1 MKISLKIQDG
11 KKVMNYTNKIYKWTF
26 ASLVFFMGAN
36 AHAQEEVEVPLQEVP
51 SKVTSEGTERFKRT
65 LKLSSDEKVETT
77 YRTLSKEQFIG
88 VANGIYGDDLST
100 SNELNLSNT
109 LQGRILGLQVT
120 TNANVPGGGGAS
132 ITVRGKDSNSG
143 NSPLVLVDGIDRPWQ
158 DLNPEEIDKVVVLR
172 DATAKILYGSRAAN
186 GVILITTKRG
196 ESSGLQISG
205 GFEFGM
211 KTPTSNPEFLS
222 ADEYAQYYNQARLND
237 GLPAFYSEE
246 QIAAYR
252 NGTDPLLYPNENYR
266 DFALKESAQYQ
277 KGYLNFQGGTKKAKF
292 FAHLGYTGDGG
303 LESTGFETTYE
314 RFNMRA
320 NVDIELSSWATLKT
334 DVAGRAEFR
343 NKPAMSTANFFTDLA
358 STRALEYPIF
368 IEQGDSRET
377 TVLGGSLNHP
387 QNIYGQ
393 MNYGGYDIQNDRNI
407 QTRIGFDFDLDD
419 YVKGLSADIYAS
431 IDYNSMFRY
440 GKNEGY
446 NSYAVVM
453 PGEEEG
459 YKLQLVN
466 SGLKS
471 DDQVRKASSDY
482 YSNTF
487 YGSINYD
494 RTFNDKHH
502 LLLTGVGYLQG
513 TSDSQSFQ
521 VHKHL
526 HTGLSANYM
535 FNKKYVVEGS
545 SVLVTSNTLQNQ
557 NQSMWTYSG
566 GLGWIV
572 SNENFLKNNDVLTYL
587 KLKGSAGVLAHNN
600 SLNYYTEVL
609 RYGESGDARFGP
621 TNNNRYPVWTPTAY
635 GNEDIEYE
643 KSIELNLGTE
653 LALFNKIYVEAN
665 VFRNARKDMPVAMD
679 DFYPDYLGGN
689 QMMMNYN
696 ATLSNGF
703 ELMVSYMKQLG
714 AWHIGVSSNF
724 MYQQT
729 EWDEVLEY
737 QFDETYL
744 SQKGMPIGNVYGYR
758 NLGFFQNAGDI
769 AGATNQTFGAVRP
782 GDLKYSDL
790 NNDGVIDE
798 DDRTYLGTTDP
809 TMTYGIQLN
818 VGYKNFNLFVHG
830 SGLAGHYVNNNSQ
843 YYQFDGLM
851 NYSEIARGAWT
862 EATAGEASYPA
873 LTTAQSTNN
882 FQNSDFWLEKGNF
895 FRIKSVELS
904 YTMPAKIVQKMAGIQ
919 STFTLR
925 GNNLYEFTTI
935 GNKNL
940 DPERPNTGIT
950 NFPIM
955 RSVTLGAH
963 FKF

>member
-1 MKISLKIQDG
+1 MK
-11 KKVMNYTNKIYKWTF
+11 YTNKIYKWTF
-26 ASLVFFMGAN
+26 VSLFFLMGAN
-36 AHAQEEVEVPLQEVP
+36 VHAQEEAPAR
-51 SKVTSEGTERFKRT
+51 VTSEGTERFKKT
-65 LKLSSDEKVETT
+65 LKANSDDEVKTT

-88 VANGIYGDDLST
+88 VANGVHGDDLST
-100 SNELNLSNT
+100 ANELNLSNA

-132 ITVRGKDSNSG
+132 ITVRGKDRNNN

-158 DLNPEEIDKVVVLR
+158 DLNPEEIDQIVVLR
-172 DATAKILYGSRAAN
+172 DATSKILYGSRAAN

-196 ESSGLQISG
+196 ESSGLKISG
-205 GFEFGM
+205 GFEFGT
-211 KTPTSNPEFLS
+211 KTPTSNPEFLG
-222 ADEYAQYYNQARLND
+222 ADEYAQFYNQARLND

-252 NGTDPLLYPNENYR
+252 NGSDPLLYPNVDYR
-266 DFALKESAQYQ
+266 GFALKESAQYQ

-303 LESTGFETTYE
+303 LEATGYQTTYE
-314 RFNMRA
+314 RFNIRA
-320 NVDIELSSWATLKT
+320 NVDIALSEWATLKT

-343 NKPAMSTANFFTDLA
+343 NKPTMSTADFYTDLA

-368 IEQGDSRET
+368 IQEGDSREN
-377 TVLGGSLNHP
+377 TVLGASLNHP
-387 QNIYGQ
+387 KNIYGQ
-393 MNYGGYDIQNDRNI
+393 MHYGGYDIQNDKNI
-407 QTRIGFDFDLDD
+407 QTRLGVDFDFDN
-419 YVKGLSADIYAS
+419 YIKGLSADIYAS
-431 IDYNSMFRY
+431 IDYNSMFKY

-453 PGEEEG
+453 PNEEG
-459 YKLQLVN
+459 YQLQLVN
-466 SGLKS
+466 SGLKA

-482 YSNTF
+482 YSNAF

-494 RTFNDKHH
+494 RNFNEKHQI
-502 LLLTGVGYLQG
+502 LVTGMGYLQA
-513 TSDSQSFQ
+513 TSNSSSFQ

-526 HTGLSANYM
+526 HSGLTANYM

-545 SVLVTSNTLQNQ
+545 SVIVASNTLQNQ
-557 NQSMWTYSG
+557 NQQMWTYAG

-572 SNENFLKNNDVLTYL
+572 SNENFLKNNGVLTYL

-600 SLNYYTEVL
+600 SLNYYSEVT
-609 RYGESGDARFGP
+609 RYGDDGDARFGP
-621 TNNNRYPVWTPTAY
+621 SNNNKYPVWKPTAY
-635 GNEDIEYE
+635 GNEDLKYE
-643 KSIELNLGTE
+643 KAIELNAGTE
-653 LALFNKIYVEAN
+653 LTLFNKIYVEAN

-696 ATLSNGF
+696 STLSNGF

-714 AWHIGVSSNF
+714 AWHIGFSSNF
-724 MYQQT
+724 MYQQAK
-729 EWDEVLEY
+729 WDQVLEY
-737 QFDETYL
+737 NFDENYL

-758 NLGFFQNAGDI
+758 NLGFFQNANAID
-769 AGATNQTFGAVRP
+769 GATRQTFGVVRP
-782 GDLKYSDL
+782 GDLQYADL
-790 NNDGVIDE
+790 NNDGVVDE
-798 DDRTYLGTTDP
+798 DDRTYLGTVDP
-809 TMTYGIQLN
+809 TMTFGLQLN

-830 SGLAGHYVNNNSQ
+830 SGLAGHYINNNNQ

-851 NYSEIARGAWT
+851 NYTEIARGAWT
-862 EATAGEASYPA
+862 EATAGEATYPA
-873 LTTAQSTNN
+873 LTTGQSTNN

-904 YTMPAKIVQKMAGIQ
+904 YTMPEKIVNKMAGIE

-925 GNNLYEFTTI
+925 GNNLFEFTTI
-935 GNKNL
+935 KNKNL